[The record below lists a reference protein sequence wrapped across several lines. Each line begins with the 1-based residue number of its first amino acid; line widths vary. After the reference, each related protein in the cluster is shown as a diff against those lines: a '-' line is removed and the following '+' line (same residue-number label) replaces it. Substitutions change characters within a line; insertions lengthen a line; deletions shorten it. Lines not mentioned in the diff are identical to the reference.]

1 MMKIENFQHA
11 KNPRFLSM
19 NMKILVLVL
28 LGILVIMS
36 FVQGMQINA
45 LEKSFGG
52 TGSAVK
58 TTSNSVNVPAYN
70 QPAASAP
77 AMVGGC

>member
-1 MMKIENFQHA
+1 
-11 KNPRFLSM
+11 M

-28 LGILVIMS
+28 LGVLALMS

-52 TGSAVK
+52 AGSGVK
-58 TTSNSVNVPAYN
+58 AASNSANVPAYS
-70 QPAASAP
+70 QPAASVP